1 MEKKAI
7 PELFLRTLPSSLTSS
22 YSASSKREGIRRDT
36 RALTL
41 RERRSS
47 VVGFPLLGFDDFAAA
62 QAGRA
67 NAHTL
72 GGGANSCMHRAQ
84 INIPAPLAHVVGM
97 ADRIAAHRLLA
108 ANFTNL
114 CHRTALQNLQN

>member
-1 MEKKAI
+1 VI
-7 PELFLRTLPSSLTSS
+7 
-22 YSASSKREGIRRDT
+22 
-36 RALTL
+36 
-41 RERRSS
+41 
-47 VVGFPLLGFDDFAAA
+47 GFPLLGLYDFAAA

-72 GGGANSCMHRAQ
+72 GGGANFCVHRAQ
-84 INIPAPLAHVVGM
+84 IDIPAPLAHIVGM